1 LCRTQELRYRKTEGD
16 EVEDLERLLRA
27 VQEKYPDVRAVCSG
41 AIASNYQRLRV
52 ENVCSRLGLVSL
64 AYLWKQDQAHLLQ
77 QMVMNSKTFFSF
89 LFFSSSE
96 PFLPMNQ
103 ILWQQEWWWVCYT
116 LSSSQVYIF
125 KACNLGL
132 HPSECPN

>member
-52 ENVCSRLGLVSL
+52 ENVCSRLGLISL

-77 QMVMNSKTFFSF
+77 QMVMNSKTFF
-89 LFFSSSE
+89 FFS
-96 PFLPMNQ
+96 F
-103 ILWQQEWWWVCYT
+103 VF
-116 LSSSQVYIF
+116 YI
-125 KACNLGL
+125 
-132 HPSECPN
+132 